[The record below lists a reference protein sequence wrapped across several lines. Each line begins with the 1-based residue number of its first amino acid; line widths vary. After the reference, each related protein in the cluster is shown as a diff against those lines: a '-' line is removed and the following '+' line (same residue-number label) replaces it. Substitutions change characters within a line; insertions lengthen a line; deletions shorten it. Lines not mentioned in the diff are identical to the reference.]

1 MLQNTNWCWQDYPEV
16 ESTNDTARE
25 LSHNPPHSK
34 FVISAQ
40 KQTRG
45 RGRRGRS
52 WCGLDGNLFMS
63 LAQPLEARLM
73 GQLVFVV
80 SLSLFQTLKEIA
92 PSAPLKL
99 KWPNDLLLDNHKI
112 SGILLEKGAGMYI
125 ITGIGV
131 NICAAPASK
140 AEVLY
145 PAASLKDYGIET
157 NRFEVLQS
165 YLRWFDYYF
174 ELWQSQGFS
183 LIREKWLQNV
193 KGLHREIVV
202 NLETESK
209 NGIFEG
215 IDEQG
220 LLLLRTGGEIQKIY
234 AGDVFYKNE
243 KN

>member
-1 MLQNTNWCWQDYPEV
+1 MQQITNWHWQDYPEV

-25 LSHNPPHSK
+25 LSHNPPQTK
-34 FVISAQ
+34 FVVSAE
-40 KQTRG
+40 KQTHG

-52 WCGLDGNLFMS
+52 WSGVVGNLFMS
-63 LAQPLEARLM
+63 LALPLEPRLM

-80 SLSLFQTLKEIA
+80 SLSLFQALKEIA

-99 KWPNDLLLDNHKI
+99 KWPNDILLNNRKI

-131 NICAAPASK
+131 NICAAPASE
-140 AEVLY
+140 AGVLY
-145 PAASLKDYGIET
+145 PAASLKEYGIET

-165 YLRWFDYYF
+165 YLRWFEQYF
-174 ELWQSQGFS
+174 ELWQMQGFAP
-183 LIREKWLQNV
+183 IREKWLQNV
-193 KGLHREIVV
+193 KGLHQEIIV

-209 NGIFEG
+209 HGIFEG